1 MNIHVCSGR
10 KLVCNREG
18 KDMGTDG
25 NNMEGPIHSLPASI
39 GKTQQEMKGGW
50 WLVVT
55 LLVGIA
61 TIFSNLYATQPILPI
76 LSQSLAVSPTLSA
89 LTVSAPVLCV
99 ALASVIYGPLS
110 DHVGRKPVM
119 IGAACLLLLPTSL
132 AALAVNLPMLVICR
146 ALQGLLIPGTTVV
159 GIAYIQEEFPP
170 AWRGMG
176 MGAYV
181 SATVLGGVEGRLQGG
196 LIADWLGWHWIF
208 ISFAITT
215 GLGTLLM
222 ALLLPGI
229 KHGRQVSGRTELK
242 LRQVGCIYLQLRT
255 FFHQRRIIGASL
267 MALSFFFTFISI
279 FTYIPYRMKEAP
291 FSLSDS
297 AVSLLYL
304 VYLVGLFVPLWV
316 GRLSDKVGRRIVLG
330 CTLSGVTVGI
340 LLTAL
345 PNLIGIL
352 MGLAVLC
359 SSLFATQ
366 TVATAFVGDNANTAR
381 GSAASFYMLWYY
393 IGGFL
398 GPLLCGLAWQGLG
411 WWGVLALCL
420 IAISVSFVS
429 LLTLCA

>member
-1 MNIHVCSGR
+1 
-10 KLVCNREG
+10 
-18 KDMGTDG
+18 MGTDS
-25 NNMEGPIHSLPASI
+25 NNVEGPIRALPASI

-55 LLVGIA
+55 LLVGIDK
-61 TIFSNLYATQPILPI
+61 IFSNLYATQPILPI
-76 LSQSLAVSPTLSA
+76 LSQSLAVSANLSA
-89 LTVSAPVLCV
+89 LSGLGGVLCV
-99 ALASVIYGPLS
+99 AFASVIYGPLA

-159 GIAYIQEEFPP
+159 GIAYIQEAFPP

-176 MGAYV
+176 MGVYV

-196 LIADWLGWHWIF
+196 LIADWLGWYWIF

-215 GLGTLLM
+215 GLGTVLM

-229 KHGRQVSGRTELK
+229 KPGRQVSGRTELK
-242 LRQVGCIYLQLRT
+242 LRQVGWIYLQLRT
-255 FFHQRRIIGASL
+255 FFHQRRILGASL
-267 MALSFFFTFISI
+267 MALAFFFTFISI

-304 VYLVGLFVPLWV
+304 VYLVGLFVSLWV

-330 CTLSGVTVGI
+330 CTLSGVTLAI

-366 TVATAFVGDNANTAR
+366 TVATAFVGDNATTAR

-393 IGGFL
+393 TGGFL

-420 IAISVSFVS
+420 IAISVSFAS

>member
-1 MNIHVCSGR
+1 MNMHVFSGR

-25 NNMEGPIHSLPASI
+25 NN
-39 GKTQQEMKGGW
+39 
-50 WLVVT
+50 
-55 LLVGIA
+55 
-61 TIFSNLYATQPILPI
+61 
-76 LSQSLAVSPTLSA
+76 
-89 LTVSAPVLCV
+89 
-99 ALASVIYGPLS
+99 
-110 DHVGRKPVM
+110 
-119 IGAACLLLLPTSL
+119 
-132 AALAVNLPMLVICR
+132 
-146 ALQGLLIPGTTVV
+146 
-159 GIAYIQEEFPP
+159 
-170 AWRGMG
+170 
-176 MGAYV
+176 
-181 SATVLGGVEGRLQGG
+181 VEGRLQGG
-196 LIADWLGWHWIF
+196 LIAAWLGWHWIF

-229 KHGRQVSGRTELK
+229 KPGRQVSGRTELK
-242 LRQVGCIYLQLRT
+242 RRQVGWIYLQLRT

-267 MALSFFFTFISI
+267 MALAFFFTFISI

-345 PNLIGIL
+345 PNLIGIV

-420 IAISVSFVS
+420 IAISVSFAS

>member
-1 MNIHVCSGR
+1 MNIHVFPGR

-25 NNMEGPIHSLPASI
+25 NNVEGPIHSLPASI

-50 WLVVT
+50 WLIVT

-76 LSQSLAVSPTLSA
+76 LSQSLAVPPALSA

-110 DHVGRKPVM
+110 DHIGRKPVM
-119 IGAACLLLLPTSL
+119 IGTACLLLIPTSL

-196 LIADWLGWHWIF
+196 FIADWLGWHWIF

-242 LRQVGCIYLQLRT
+242 LRQVGRIYLQLRT

-267 MALSFFFTFISI
+267 MALAFFFTFISI

-297 AVSLLYL
+297 AVNLLYL
-304 VYLVGLFVPLWV
+304 VYLVGFFVPLWV
-316 GRLSDKVGRRIVLG
+316 GRLSDKVGRRLVLG

-340 LLTAL
+340 LLTSL

-352 MGLAVLC
+352 IGLAVLC

-366 TVATAFVGDNANTAR
+366 TVATAFVGDNATTAR

-393 IGGFL
+393 TGGFL

-420 IAISVSFVS
+420 IAISVSFTS
-429 LLTLCA
+429 LLTFCA

>member
-1 MNIHVCSGR
+1 
-10 KLVCNREG
+10 
-18 KDMGTDG
+18 MGTDS
-25 NNMEGPIHSLPASI
+25 NNVEGPIRALPASI

-55 LLVGIA
+55 LLVGIDK
-61 TIFSNLYATQPILPI
+61 IFSNLYATQPILPI
-76 LSQSLAVSPTLSA
+76 LSQSLAVSLALSA

-181 SATVLGGVEGRLQGG
+181 SATVLGGLEGRLQGG

-229 KHGRQVSGRTELK
+229 NHGRQVPGRTELK
-242 LRQVGCIYLQLRT
+242 LRQVGRIYLQLGT

-267 MALSFFFTFISI
+267 MALAFFFTFISI
-279 FTYIPYRMKEAP
+279 FTYIPYRMKESP

-297 AVSLLYL
+297 AVSLIYL

-316 GRLSDKVGRRIVLG
+316 VRLSDKVGRRLVLG
-330 CTLSGVTVGI
+330 CTLSGVT
-340 LLTAL
+340 
-345 PNLIGIL
+345 
-352 MGLAVLC
+352 
-359 SSLFATQ
+359 SE
-366 TVATAFVGDNANTAR
+366 
-381 GSAASFYMLWYY
+381 
-393 IGGFL
+393 
-398 GPLLCGLAWQGLG
+398 LLCPA
-411 WWGVLALCL
+411 AL
-420 IAISVSFVS
+420 SV
-429 LLTLCA
+429 